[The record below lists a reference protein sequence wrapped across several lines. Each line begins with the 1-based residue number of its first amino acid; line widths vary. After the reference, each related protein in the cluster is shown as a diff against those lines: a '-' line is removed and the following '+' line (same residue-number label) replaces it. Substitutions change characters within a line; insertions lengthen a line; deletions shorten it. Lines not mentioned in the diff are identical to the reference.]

1 MSEGIK
7 VNVIEVELTKP
18 FSVLRETLER
28 IGIANRNE
36 KKIFPSC
43 YAKKMNDS
51 KVAIFHFKELL
62 KKPTLDEDDVKRKN
76 TIIWLLIKWN
86 LIKINDEK
94 VRQDIASNMLQK
106 KIFIL
111 PKKQKDE
118 EKWEIVHKFHFEGRN
133 VAKTE
138 GGN

>member
-1 MSEGIK
+1 MSESIK
-7 VNVIEVELTKP
+7 VNGIEVELIKP

-28 IGIANRNE
+28 IGIANRKE

-51 KVAIFHFKELL
+51 KVSIFHFKELL
-62 KKPTLDEDDVKRKN
+62 KKPELDDSDIKRKN
-76 TIIWLLIKWN
+76 TILWLLVKWN
-86 LIKINDEK
+86 LIKISDEK
-94 VRQDIASNMLQK
+94 TRQDVTSNMLQK

-118 EKWEIVHKFHFEGRN
+118 EKWEVVHKFHFEGRN
-133 VAKTE
+133 LKSD
-138 GGN
+138 GGV

>member
-28 IGIANRNE
+28 IGIANRKE

-43 YAKKMNDS
+43 YAKKMDGS

-62 KKPTLDEDDVKRKN
+62 KKPVLDVDDIKRKN

-86 LIKINDEK
+86 LIKISDEK

-111 PKKQKDE
+111 PKKQKDD

-133 VAKTE
+133 LVKTE
-138 GGN
+138 GGI

>member
-1 MSEGIK
+1 MGESIN
-7 VNVIEVELTKP
+7 VNGIEVELVKP

-43 YAKKMNDS
+43 YAKKMEGS
-51 KVAIFHFKELL
+51 KVSIFHFKELL
-62 KKPTLDEDDVKRKN
+62 KNPIVEEMDIKRKN
-76 TIIWLLIKWN
+76 TIVWLLIKWN
-86 LIKINDEK
+86 LIKINDETIK
-94 VRQDIASNMLQK
+94 NTVFSNMLDK

-133 VAKTE
+133 NTKPE
-138 GGN
+138 